1 MLTVSAASDKRSL
14 VFTER
19 GGNPELWFRLVI
31 RERFS
36 PELEKKTDVP
46 ARKVRGVTEDKQAN
60 PQHPG
65 EQRGGCRG
73 GLDRG
78 AGTCDGES
86 AAVRLWLL
94 FKALKLAR
102 FPGASGCPREN
113 STIRTLEKDGL
124 CGLAEDKELEE
135 EGGWQPWAGTGGK
148 GHSRIRGAL
157 HACHPLTDVMVSG
170 GLGRGPLVAVCRA
183 REGRP

>member
-1 MLTVSAASDKRSL
+1 MLWEGRSGRAGLRRQPRQPPGRSALPWTRAGP
-14 VFTER
+14 
-19 GGNPELWFRLVI
+19 GGL
-31 RERFS
+31 S
-36 PELEKKTDVP
+36 
-46 ARKVRGVTEDKQAN
+46 AEDKQAN

-170 GLGRGPLVAVCRA
+170 GLGRGPLVAMCRA